1 MCGICGIKTTFSDKR
16 DQYVEGMLDSL
27 YYRGPDEKGVY
38 HDDNISF
45 GMRRLSIIDL
55 KTGSQPI
62 YNENKTVVVVCNGE
76 IYNFQ
81 TLRDSLIQKGHHFYT
96 DSDTEVLVHLYEE
109 YGEKLFDLIK
119 GMFSFAIWDK
129 NKKTLLVA
137 RDRFGIKPLY
147 YFDKNGTFAFASES
161 KALLRLP
168 FFSKELDND
177 ALSLYFSLEYVPS
190 PYSIWKDI
198 HKLRPAHYILYKD
211 GEADIRRYWDFKD
224 NTTLRGNRRSIG
236 SIREEF
242 SELLARSVKEH
253 LISDVPLGVFLSG
266 GIDSSTLVALAT
278 QCSRQKLSTFSI
290 GFEEKSFDESKYA
303 YMVSRHF
310 GTGHHSYE
318 YTKSDFINDFH
329 DVTSMLDEPFADLSI
344 FPTYA
349 LSRFSRNSIKVALSG
364 EGADELFMGY
374 PTYPAHQY
382 AGFLNRYL
390 PRAKWAVKYL
400 ADRLPASF
408 GYFSLDFKIKQFAR
422 GMYQQDPTARHMQW
436 MGAFTSCELENL
448 FSGKFRRR
456 LAGKTSEDAFISI
469 IASEAGAGSEF
480 KKLQYIDIFTYLS
493 EDLLVKSDRASMFSS
508 LEVRVP
514 YLDHELAEF
523 IWGLD
528 RSVIY
533 QKKLLKNIMKGI
545 LPYSILHRPKK
556 GFPIPFSLWMKDK
569 KVFNTIKEFF
579 DRDYIDRQG
588 IFDPGYINN
597 LLDEQL
603 SGKKENR
610 KKIRTYVMFQ
620 TWHKNWHY

>member
-1 MCGICGIKTTFSDKR
+1 MCGICGIKTTFSDRRNKCI
-16 DQYVEGMLDSL
+16 DEMLDSL
-27 YYRGPDEKGVY
+27 YYRGPDERGVY
-38 HDDNISF
+38 HDNDVSLGI
-45 GMRRLSIIDL
+45 RRLSIIDL

-62 YNENKTVVVVCNGE
+62 FNEDKTIVVVCNGE
-76 IYNFQ
+76 IYNFKKI
-81 TLRDSLIQKGHHFYT
+81 RDSLIKKGHIFYT
-96 DSDTEVLVHLYEE
+96 HSDVEVLVHLYEDHGHE
-109 YGEKLFDLIK
+109 LLGVLK
-119 GMFSFAIWDK
+119 GMFSFALWDK
-129 NKKTLLVA
+129 NKNSLFMA

-147 YFDKNGTFAFASES
+147 YYNKNGRFAFASEL
-161 KALLRLP
+161 KALLKLP
-168 FFSKELDND
+168 FIGKELDLE
-177 ALSLYFSLEYVPS
+177 ALNLYFSLEYVPS

-198 HKLRPAHYILYKD
+198 HKLRPAHYILYKN
-211 GEADIRRYWDFKD
+211 GELNIHRYWNLKD
-224 NTTLRGNRRSIG
+224 AHPNNKSSIY
-236 SIREEF
+236 SINKEF
-242 SELLARSVKEH
+242 TERLSCSIKEH
-253 LISDVPLGVFLSG
+253 LVSDVPLGVFLSG
-266 GIDSSTLVALAT
+266 GIDSSALVALAT
-278 QCSRQKLSTFSI
+278 SHASQKLSTFSI

-303 YMVSRHF
+303 CMVSRHF
-310 GTGHHSYE
+310 GTSHHGYK
-318 YTKSDFINDFH
+318 YTKSDFIKDFH
-329 DVTSMLDEPFADLSI
+329 NIADMLDEPFADLSI

-390 PRAKWAVKYL
+390 PQAKWAVKYL

-456 LAGKTSEDAFISI
+456 LAGKTSEAAFISI

-620 TWHKNWHY
+620 MWHKHWCN